1 MRKIEERYYFAY
13 GSNMNL
19 GQMRFRCPDAEVV
32 GNVRLED
39 YRLAFAGNCHDT
51 LHKATVLPEKGS
63 YVEGV
68 LWKITEACEKSL
80 DFYEGFPNF
89 YGKETIQ
96 VKDQAGTAREVFVYT
111 MNSPHKDVPAKPSK
125 FYLDGI
131 LEGCLEN
138 GLPTKAVMDAV
149 KRTRQEMK
157 KVEKQYTR

>member
-1 MRKIEERYYFAY
+1 MY
-13 GSNMNL
+13 GNICWQIWKVIWHGDMTKA
-19 GQMRFRCPDAEVV
+19 FRGRAP
-32 GNVRLED
+32 GNGV
-39 YRLAFAGNCHDT
+39 
-51 LHKATVLPEKGS
+51 ATVLPEKGS
-63 YVEGV
+63 YVDGV

-96 VKDQAGTAREVFVYT
+96 VKNQAGALREVFVYT

-157 KVEKQYTR
+157 KAEKQYTR